1 MNNDAE
7 AYDGGAIYL
16 LSFSQIVMRPGGH
29 LNFVNNTG
37 RYAVST
43 SICYYNVCMQE
54 CFWKA

>member
-16 LSFSQIVMRPGGH
+16 LSFSHIIMSPGGH
-29 LNFVNNTG
+29 LNFINNTG

-43 SICYYNVCMQE
+43 KHMLLQCMQE